1 MHPLELKLL
10 MLSERVRETDV
21 DLADELKTLA
31 SASHYHTPTE
41 ESEDWIYAD
50 IERVLDDAAKGSL

>member
-10 MLSERVRETDV
+10 MLSERVRERDV

-31 SASHYHTPTE
+31 SAAHYYTPTE
-41 ESEDWIYAD
+41 ESEDLID
-50 IERVLDDAAKGSL
+50 IE